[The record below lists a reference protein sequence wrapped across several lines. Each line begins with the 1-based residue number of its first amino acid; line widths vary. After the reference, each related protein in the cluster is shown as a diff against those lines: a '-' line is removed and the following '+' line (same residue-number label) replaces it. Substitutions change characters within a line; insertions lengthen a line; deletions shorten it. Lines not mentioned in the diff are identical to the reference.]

1 VTDWF
6 YGYQTA
12 VKGAVKALSQSFDG
26 ELEIICLQGGFI
38 TQVEAAEMPRIMA
51 EAKRD
56 CAQSDVTVKYTITE
70 MSYYD
75 FLSEYEP
82 MATDLEQPK
91 PDPELLTHGDIRHE
105 QLLAKKDADASA
117 EGIPPIIDA
126 SARAKQLKK
135 FKALAAENS
144 SNSAAKLAAVEK
156 ELAEKKKEM
165 GEWEE
170 LVLEEMATLGYVVCS
185 ICIFVAVLVSRCVA
199 TCACTEMRRGC

>member
-1 VTDWF
+1 
-6 YGYQTA
+6 
-12 VKGAVKALSQSFDG
+12 
-26 ELEIICLQGGFI
+26 
-38 TQVEAAEMPRIMA
+38 MPRIMA
-51 EAKRD
+51 EAQSD
-56 CAQSDVTVKYTITE
+56 CARSSVTVKYTITE